1 MADWMAPIMKQLGL
15 SGEAILALLSGYLI
29 NNYAAL
35 GVVSSFDFSVRE
47 ITILGVMLGVSHSLI
62 IEAAIIKR
70 IKVNTLPSQ
79 TALPLLVGQIFGLTY
94 GAGVIIQVTDEEDI
108 SQNKLLVMAVFL
120 AIGITYLG
128 SKFLIN
134 EDENTKT
141 GMES

>member
-1 MADWMAPIMKQLGL
+1 MKQLGL